1 MRGRRR
7 SGLGR
12 AGCCPLPLTALCP
25 DLAGFEMA
33 KKLGPNL
40 YPLEPEEIEK
50 WKIRIVEQELADEH
64 KVKLEERKPK
74 LEKREW

>member
-1 MRGRRR
+1 
-7 SGLGR
+7 
-12 AGCCPLPLTALCP
+12 
-25 DLAGFEMA
+25 MA